1 MATSTKESRELAL
14 LKLQVDTF
22 RRVNHFVGSVYDLE
36 QLLNLIM
43 QEAGAAVGAAA
54 SCVALYEPS
63 DHLLHIKFASGE
75 VGKAVQD
82 LALELGRGILGACA
96 EGRKVLRVDNVSHD
110 QRFDASIDSQRGFTT
125 KSILA
130 VPIMRRDEL
139 LGVLEVINKKG
150 GSRFT
155 HEDATLLEVV
165 ATQAAVAIENA
176 RLSSQTLQS
185 EQFSLIGRMAA
196 VIIHDLKQPMA
207 VIRGFA
213 ELLGRPEVEPE
224 KRRMFSSLI
233 LADVDR
239 FLEVTEELL
248 DYSGRTTS
256 SLQSQEQLLGDWLEG
271 VATSMQETLDGAGI
285 KVVTRF
291 KYRGLARIDPER
303 MHRALTI
310 IAANAGDAMPD
321 GGTFTIITRKRGGRW
336 EMELQDTGV
345 GVPVD
350 LRPRIFEPF
359 VTAGKEHGTG
369 LGLAVVRN
377 IVEAHG
383 GEIRVK
389 SRVPGEEPGHA
400 SGSQFV
406 ITLPINGASD
416 EETLG

>member
-1 MATSTKESRELAL
+1 MATITKESRELAL

-36 QLLNLIM
+36 QLLHLIM

-54 SCVALYEPS
+54 SCVAVYEPS
-63 DHLLHIKFASGE
+63 DNLLHIKFASGE
-75 VGKAVQD
+75 VGKADQD
-82 LALELGRGILGACA
+82 MALELGRGILGACA
-96 EGRKVLRVDNVSHD
+96 EGRKVLRVDHVSQD
-110 QRFDASIDSQRGFTT
+110 RRFDASIDRQTGFTT

-130 VPIMRRDEL
+130 VPIIRRDEL

-155 HEDATLLEVV
+155 HEDTTLLEVV

-176 RLSSQTLQS
+176 RLSAQALQS
-185 EQFSLIGRMAA
+185 ERLSLIGRMAA
-196 VIIHDLKQPMA
+196 VIVHDLKQPMA

-213 ELLGRPEVEPE
+213 ELLGRPQVEPE
-224 KRRMFSSLI
+224 NRRVFSSLI

-248 DYSGRTTS
+248 DYSRGTTS
-256 SLQSQEQLLGDWLEG
+256 LQPQDLLLGDWLEG
-271 VATSMQETLDGAGI
+271 VATSMQETLDGPGI
-285 KVVTRF
+285 KVVTQF
-291 KYRGLARIDPER
+291 KYRGLARIDRKR
-303 MHRALTI
+303 MRRALTI
-310 IAANAGDAMPD
+310 VAANACHAMPD
-321 GGTFTIITRKRGGRW
+321 GGTFTIITRKCGGQW
-336 EMELQDTGV
+336 EMELQDTGG

-383 GEIRVK
+383 GTIRVK
-389 SRVPGEEPGHA
+389 SRVAEEEPGQA

-406 ITLPINGASD
+406 ITLPINGSLD
-416 EETLG
+416 QET